1 MADRD
6 GHIEERG
13 ERPAPLAVLFDADG
27 VLQFAKDGWFERI
40 EALAAQAEP
49 LLLEPLGLEQMWAAE
64 WPALRGEESL
74 HDGIGRLA
82 RGRGLPEE
90 FVDRIVAL
98 WDNIRVDESAWQLVR
113 DVRAGGTPAYLA
125 TNQHSYRRDIM
136 LGLGYGELVDA
147 TFFSCDV
154 GAAKPEVAYLERILA
169 RLDVPAHR
177 VVFVDDMPANV
188 EAAASLG
195 IVAVRHEPSAG
206 SGDLRALLAE
216 AGVPGL

>member
-1 MADRD
+1 MTDHE
-6 GHIEERG
+6 G
-13 ERPAPLAVLFDADG
+13 PAARAASDAVPLAVLFDADG
-27 VLQFAKDGWFERI
+27 VLQFAEDGWFDRI
-40 EALAAQAEP
+40 EALAAQAQS
-49 LLLEPLGLEQMWAAE
+49 LLVEPLGLEQMWAAE

-74 HDGIGRLA
+74 HDGIGRLV
-82 RGRGLPEE
+82 RERGLPAE

-98 WDNIRVDESAWQLVR
+98 WDNIRVDESAWRLVR

-136 LGLGYGELVDA
+136 LRLGYGELVDA

-154 GAAKPEVAYLERILA
+154 GAAKPEVAYFERILE
-169 RLDVPAHR
+169 RLDVPAAR
-177 VVFVDDMPANV
+177 VVFVDDVPANV

-195 IVAVRHEPSAG
+195 IVALRHEPSAG

-216 AGVPGL
+216 AGVQGL